1 MVLLATCYLLYWNN
15 TKQGTTGLA
24 KQYNA
29 VFYVILDNN
38 MYITVLMHGI
48 LGFRVRVKVLQQFTS
63 EIANWRLVEG
73 TCTTAERPLAAQPNN
88 KKSQT

>member
-1 MVLLATCYLLYWNN
+1 
-15 TKQGTTGLA
+15 
-24 KQYNA
+24 
-29 VFYVILDNN
+29 

-48 LGFRVRVKVLQQFTS
+48 LGLRVRLKSKSIAAVTS

-88 KKSQT
+88 KKVSDMKVPNIQKQTRIWKVI